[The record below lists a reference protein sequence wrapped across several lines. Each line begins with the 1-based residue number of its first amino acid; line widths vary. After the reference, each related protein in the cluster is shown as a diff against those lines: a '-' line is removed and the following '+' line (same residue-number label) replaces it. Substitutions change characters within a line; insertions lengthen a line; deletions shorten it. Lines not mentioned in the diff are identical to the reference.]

1 MTDKPENVQMGE
13 VILVAM
19 AQARDL
25 SAFRKLMMLYEGRLT
40 YYVRRLIG
48 PTDESEDV
56 VQEIWVLVHRKLFTL
71 RAPEAFRAW
80 LYKIAH
86 DVAVSHIRRTAR
98 TPQPVLD
105 DTTESSDVVDSWNE
119 FEAMENA
126 DLVHRTLE
134 SLSREHR
141 EVLTLRFLEQ
151 MEIEEI
157 AAVVECAAGTVKSRL
172 HYAKAALRKQI
183 EEQIND

>member
-1 MTDKPENVQMGE
+1 MTEQPEDVQMGE
-13 VILVAM
+13 AVLVAL

-25 SAFRKLMMLYEGRLT
+25 SAFRKLMMRYEGRIT

-56 VQEIWVLVHRKLFTL
+56 MQEIWVLVHRRLFTL
-71 RAPEAFRAW
+71 RNPEAFRAW

-86 DVAVSHIRRTAR
+86 DSTVSHIRRKTR

-105 DTTESSDVVDSWNE
+105 ETIESFEADDSWNE

-126 DLVHRTLE
+126 ELVHKTLE
-134 SLSREHR
+134 SLSQEHR

-157 AAVVECAAGTVKSRL
+157 AAVVACAAGTVKSRL

-183 EEQIND
+183 EEQISD

>member
-1 MTDKPENVQMGE
+1 MSDKPEDVQIGE
-13 VILVAM
+13 AVLVAM

-25 SAFRKLMMLYEGRLT
+25 SAFRKLMMLYEGRVT

-48 PTDESEDV
+48 STDESEDA
-56 VQEIWVLVHRKLFTL
+56 VQDIWVLVYRKLSTL
-71 RAPEAFRAW
+71 RAPAAFRGW
-80 LYKIAH
+80 LYRIAH
-86 DVAVSHIRRTAR
+86 DVSISHIRRAAR
-98 TPQPVLD
+98 TPQALFD
-105 DTTESSDVVDSWNE
+105 ETGDSDVIECWDE
-119 FEAMENA
+119 FEAMDNA

-134 SLSREHR
+134 SLSHEHR